1 MSRVHDALRKAA
13 TEKTETPLPPP
24 PERPTRAAV
33 SEATTPE
40 ESEKPQPDRAIRAAV
55 SEALLAES
63 HKPQVNEPVRSA
75 VSEALLTESQKPR
88 PEQPVRSAMAEAV
101 LAQSK
106 SSLDG
111 DTPASQQQ
119 RSVRE
124 RVADHRA
131 EFERLDE
138 MIMRASTI
146 PFSPAPAALL
156 VDPAKPKDAPSE
168 EFRSLRTRLNHLQR
182 DQPLHTL
189 VVTSASPGEGKS
201 FTACNLAIC
210 EAQLSGKKILLA
222 DFDFRR
228 PSIDKIFGITGKP
241 GITEFLTGKAGI
253 QDLITHVEGTNLY
266 IITAGG
272 SVPNPLELL
281 NLRQCSALIE
291 ALRDHFDWVI
301 LDSPP
306 LLFAADGNLLST
318 MADGTILVVRI
329 GSTTYDSVTRALQ
342 SLCENNV
349 LGIVVNG
356 ANRAELY
363 SKYAYYHSFYEAP
376 EDGVGND
383 KSLDLEPVGARN

>member
-13 TEKTETPLPPP
+13 TEKTDTLLPPP
-24 PERPTRAAV
+24 PERPKRV
-33 SEATTPE
+33 VVPEPISEEPE
-40 ESEKPQPDRAIRAAV
+40 IPQPDRAMRVAV
-55 SEALLAES
+55 SEALLAE
-63 HKPQVNEPVRSA
+63 A
-75 VSEALLTESQKPR
+75 QKPR
-88 PEQPVRSAMAEAV
+88 PETVRSAVAEAV
-101 LAQSK
+101 LAESQPA
-106 SSLDG
+106 
-111 DTPASQQQ
+111 PASEPIANSLQP
-119 RSVRE
+119 SGRE
-124 RVADHRA
+124 RPVERRADL
-131 EFERLDE
+131 EKLDE
-138 MIMRASTI
+138 LIVRASI
-146 PFSPAPAALL
+146 VPFAPAPAALL
-156 VDPAKPKDAPSE
+156 VDPAKPKDPPSE

-201 FTACNLAIC
+201 FTACNLAMC

-241 GITEFLTGKAGI
+241 GITDFLTGKAGI
-253 QDLITHVEGTNLY
+253 EDLISRVDGTNLY
-266 IITAGG
+266 IITAGA

-281 NLRQCSALIE
+281 NLRQCAALIE

-329 GSTTYDSVTRALQ
+329 GATTYDSVTRALQ

-363 SKYAYYHSFYEAP
+363 SKYAYYHSFYQEA
-376 EDGVGND
+376 ESVVTDN
-383 KSLDLEPVGARN
+383 SLELQPVGTPKN